1 MLLDTHVILWA
12 LANDSRLSAKAIS
25 FIQKSQTMFY
35 SSVNLWEI
43 GIKLGLGREDF
54 QLQPNWSQSILE
66 TMTRHK
72 FKRIG
77 IEPNHCECVARLPQH
92 HKDPFDRMLIAQAM
106 ELQCPIL
113 SCDEKFDHYD
123 IQRIW

>member
-12 LANDSRLSAKAIS
+12 LANDSRLSEKAIS

-77 IEPNHCECVARLPQH
+77 IELNHCECVARLPQH

-113 SCDEKFDHYD
+113 SCDEKFDHYE